1 METSPE
7 ELQVLLQEQ
16 DTADDPVAVSTD
28 DPNAAQGPADAADG
42 SLRPRDDEVGRAF
55 WETLVGSG
63 EASEG
68 MQAADRTATEA
79 QNDDGDEGQ
88 AAADEGQDAAVE
100 GQATAETAEQDRNPI
115 NETASGPVQTVDQ
128 PNVAATSQA
137 RATRGEANA
146 TARNAAGNSSDKDS
160 QDNQATDPEAE
171 TVDAITDGDQGVA
184 RFEAART
191 EVDTA
196 ETASSTDND
205 TTVAAAQFDADQ
217 QPDSLTASLNPAD
230 EAGALPPAGLNNT
243 DQGQGVTAGQSGV
256 TPPGLNGTGGVAIF
270 LEA

>member
-137 RATRGEANA
+137 RAPRGEANA
-146 TARNAAGNSSDKDS
+146 TARNAAGN
-160 QDNQATDPEAE
+160 
-171 TVDAITDGDQGVA
+171 
-184 RFEAART
+184 
-191 EVDTA
+191 
-196 ETASSTDND
+196 
-205 TTVAAAQFDADQ
+205 
-217 QPDSLTASLNPAD
+217 
-230 EAGALPPAGLNNT
+230 
-243 DQGQGVTAGQSGV
+243 
-256 TPPGLNGTGGVAIF
+256 
-270 LEA
+270 